1 MSERRAGSGRPN
13 PFHPRLESLPQSIPI
28 FPLPGVI
35 LLPRAQ
41 LPLNIFEPR
50 YLNMTLD
57 ALGAGRM
64 IGMIQPDPA
73 RADDPDAI
81 HRTGCSG
88 RITAFSETDDGRLL
102 IVLTG
107 VCRFDVARELTP
119 LRGYRRVE
127 PAWSRFAD
135 DLSAADPPRIPKE
148 ELLEAAQ
155 AFLREKG
162 AKPDMGALGELE
174 PEALVNALAMGLPVS
189 PSEKQA
195 LLEAPTA
202 GERAEML
209 LTLVKLGTLPGGTAG
224 ATWH

>member
-1 MSERRAGSGRPN
+1 VKPN
-13 PFHPRLESLPQSIPI
+13 PFHPQFESLPQSIPI

-73 RADDPDAI
+73 RPDAPGGVY
-81 HRTGCSG
+81 RTGCSG
-88 RITAFSETDDGRLL
+88 RITAFSETEDGRLL

-119 LRGYRRVE
+119 LRGYRRVQ
-127 PAWSRFAD
+127 PAWSRFAG
-135 DLSAADPPRIPKE
+135 DLAEGDPSGIPKQ
-148 ELLEAAQ
+148 ELLEAAEG
-155 AFLREKG
+155 FLREKG
-162 AKPDMGALGELE
+162 VKPDLKALGELS
-174 PEALVNALAMGLPVS
+174 PEALVNALAMGFPVS

-195 LLEAPTA
+195 LLEAATA
-202 GERAEML
+202 AERAGVL
-209 LTLVKLGTLPGGTAG
+209 LTLATLGTVPGDSSD